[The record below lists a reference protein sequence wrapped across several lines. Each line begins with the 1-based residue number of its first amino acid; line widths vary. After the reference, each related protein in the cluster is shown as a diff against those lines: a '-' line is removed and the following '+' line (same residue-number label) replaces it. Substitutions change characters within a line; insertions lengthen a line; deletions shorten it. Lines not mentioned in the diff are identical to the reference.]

1 MLAGGRCR
9 RKTKH
14 AIRIGCRLD
23 GAVDHDA
30 LIEQFDRDRPRVGHP
45 RNLSRSFS
53 GHSRTLAQW
62 SVFGPYPTFGCT
74 GTDTFAQLVVA
85 SITPVLTVRS
95 TAAAVEFYE
104 AAFGA
109 IEISRVKASDGQ
121 LVIDL
126 AIGQAR
132 FRVVDE
138 APKAFNL
145 SPETLGGTSVRLNLL
160 VEDPDATAAQA
171 MAAGAVEVFPI
182 ADQPYGLR
190 QGRFAD
196 PFGHHWL
203 IGKPLPL
210 GSPR

>member
-1 MLAGGRCR
+1 MDSC
-9 RKTKH
+9 
-14 AIRIGCRLD
+14 
-23 GAVDHDA
+23 
-30 LIEQFDRDRPRVGHP
+30 
-45 RNLSRSFS
+45 
-53 GHSRTLAQW
+53 
-62 SVFGPYPTFGCT
+62 FGCT
-74 GTDTFAQLVVA
+74 GTDRFGQLVVA

-95 TAAAVEFYE
+95 TAAAVEFYK

-109 IEISRVKASDGQ
+109 IEISRVDASDGQ

-138 APKAFNL
+138 APKALNL

-160 VEDPDATAAQA
+160 VEEPDATAARA
-171 MAAGAVEVFPI
+171 VAAGAVEVFPI
-182 ADQPYGLR
+182 ADQTYGLR

-203 IGKPLPL
+203 IGKPLPVEIAP
-210 GSPR
+210 GD

>member
-1 MLAGGRCR
+1 MFRAQRAQRTFPKAGAEEGLLLW
-9 RKTKH
+9 
-14 AIRIGCRLD
+14 IR
-23 GAVDHDA
+23 
-30 LIEQFDRDRPRVGHP
+30 
-45 RNLSRSFS
+45 
-53 GHSRTLAQW
+53 
-62 SVFGPYPTFGCT
+62 
-74 GTDTFAQLVVA
+74 GTDRFGQLVVP

-95 TAAAVEFYE
+95 TAAAVEFYK

-109 IEISRVKASDGQ
+109 IEISRVDASDGQ

-138 APKAFNL
+138 APTASNL

-160 VEDPDATAAQA
+160 VEEPDATAAQA
-171 MAAGAVEVFPI
+171 VAAGAVEVFPI

-203 IGKPLPL
+203 IGKPLPVGL
-210 GSPR
+210 SSPRNSGDGPRSAAPS

>member
-1 MLAGGRCR
+1 M
-9 RKTKH
+9 
-14 AIRIGCRLD
+14 
-23 GAVDHDA
+23 
-30 LIEQFDRDRPRVGHP
+30 
-45 RNLSRSFS
+45 
-53 GHSRTLAQW
+53 
-62 SVFGPYPTFGCT
+62 
-74 GTDTFAQLVVA
+74 VVA

-109 IEISRVKASDGQ
+109 IEISRVEASDGQ

-126 AIGQAR
+126 AIGHAR

-171 MAAGAVEVFPI
+171 VAAGAVEVFPI

-203 IGKPLPL
+203 IGKPLPGDRL
-210 GSPR
+210 GNGSDALASTATSRAVAVRRSRKRSCASTERWISGR

>member
-1 MLAGGRCR
+1 MPLPGDARGL
-9 RKTKH
+9 
-14 AIRIGCRLD
+14 IGSLR
-23 GAVDHDA
+23 
-30 LIEQFDRDRPRVGHP
+30 
-45 RNLSRSFS
+45 
-53 GHSRTLAQW
+53 
-62 SVFGPYPTFGCT
+62 
-74 GTDTFAQLVVA
+74 LVVA

-109 IEISRVKASDGQ
+109 IEISRVEASDGQ

-160 VEDPDATAAQA
+160 VEEPDATAAHA
-171 MAAGAVEVFPI
+171 VAAGAVEVFPI

-203 IGKPLPL
+203 IGKPLPV
-210 GSPR
+210 GIAAED